1 MTKGLKYK
9 LSIIQLVRKA
19 EKNTEKVGEKR

>member
-1 MTKGLKYK
+1 MTKDLKYK